1 MLIAV
6 ILLAAL
12 FGSQM
17 YYMRLNAMRNQQIL
31 LHRIAGAPDGK
42 LRVSVDAR
50 ERFSSALPYFIL
62 RRDADG
68 AFSFSGSEGVEP
80 PDGEEQRALYAE
92 AGAGEEESGVL
103 PDRGLRYLRVA
114 LPDGEK
120 IVFIDISGH
129 LEYYRHL
136 RRINLLIT
144 AVALAVLFA
153 MSLLFSKLALR
164 PVEMA
169 WRQQRDFVSDASHEL
184 KTPLTVIVSNA
195 ELLQQPGYDEAQRR
209 RFSDNILVVSR
220 QMRRLVEDMLN
231 LARLDS
237 LRGTGIELTELDF
250 SALVEKALLPFEPL
264 FFEKGLRL
272 ETEIEPDLHV
282 SGNERALCQCLDILL
297 DNACRHAQSGR
308 VLVRLRRDSR
318 RCELTVANSCPKLS
332 REERREIFRRF
343 YRRDPARSSNAGGY
357 GLGLPIAESI
367 VIQHGGK
374 IACDW
379 EAGEIRFTAALPIS
393 E

>member
-1 MLIAV
+1 MKILIV
-6 ILLAAL
+6 EDEKLLAD
-12 FGSQM
+12 SIK
-17 YYMRLNAMRNQQIL
+17 AML
-31 LHRIAGAPDGK
+31 
-42 LRVSVDAR
+42 
-50 ERFSSALPYFIL
+50 
-62 RRDADG
+62 
-68 AFSFSGSEGVEP
+68 EGRGFQAEAVY
-80 PDGEEQRALYAE
+80 DGETGADYAE
-92 AGAGEEESGVL
+92 LGVY
-103 PDRGLRYLRVA
+103 D
-114 LPDGEK
+114 
-120 IVFIDISGH
+120 
-129 LEYYRHL
+129 
-136 RRINLLIT
+136 LLI
-144 AVALAVLFA
+144 
-153 MSLLFSKLALR
+153 
-164 PVEMA
+164 
-169 WRQQRDFVSDASHEL
+169 
-184 KTPLTVIVSNA
+184 
-195 ELLQQPGYDEAQRR
+195 
-209 RFSDNILVVSR
+209 
-220 QMRRLVEDMLN
+220 
-231 LARLDS
+231 LDVMMPK
-237 LRGTGIELTELDF
+237 LDF

-318 RCELTVANSCPKLS
+318 RCELTAANSCPKLS